1 VATDPRSDA
10 INRYYRL
17 GEYAPKVGAPDP
29 WQVAAGLAPT
39 ASGTY
44 NTGPN
49 TTAAPAPAPAAPAPA
64 APAPTPVDWSSYL
77 GLYGLPADVQKELNA
92 IFTRTP
98 DVTQA
103 TALALAYVRGTP
115 WYSQTYPGIQEAL
128 AKGIVRNEADYRF
141 QFNDWNQMTRQWTG
155 NDLSSGEFADYLRQ
169 GVSKDTVAKRFE
181 GAALATTY
189 GNDWQ
194 YEAGAFGTG
203 RLDAGQLKTLGEQ
216 SAGLQSNEGIG
227 LQKMIEDAKKKLSR
241 VFDGVLATGPLQGLG
256 GEQQRAQSP
265 DIGR

>member
-98 DVTQA
+98 DVNQA

-115 WYSQTYPGIQEAL
+115 WYAQTYPGIQEAI
-128 AKGIVRNEADYRF
+128 AKGIVRDEAGYRQAQNGYNQVFRQYNNRDLTAEEFAGYLKEGVSADTIGRRF
-141 QFNDWNQMTRQWTG
+141 Q
-155 NDLSSGEFADYLRQ
+155 
-169 GVSKDTVAKRFE
+169 
-181 GAALATTY
+181 GAATATVY

-194 YEAGAFGTG
+194 YAEGNFGEG
-203 RLDAGQLKTLGEQ
+203 RLSDEEKTAYGRQ
-216 SAGLQSNEGIG
+216 TAGLDSELGQRVQRR
-227 LQKMIEDAKKKLSR
+227 LDLAKER
-241 VFDGVLATGPLQGLG
+241 IRTVFSGTLATSKFAEPLS
-256 GEQQRAQSP
+256 QQSGSLS
-265 DIGR
+265 DVGR